1 MLHRVVLM
9 LPQCGGDGQ
18 LDSRSNARSDFK
30 CPIQFTL
37 DLIGSKWAILILR
50 ELFASAPDQ
59 SGRTARRTHE
69 FLDALPGLSTKT
81 LMARL
86 RELEEHGLIE
96 RTVYAEIP
104 PRVEY
109 MLTEK
114 GREIQPVMAALH
126 QVGMRWLQQGVCEC
140 PLDRPRD
147 RTPQP
152 GALPNALTAIA
163 PQSHLTACSSSRVE
177 SQM

>member
-1 MLHRVVLM
+1 M
-9 LPQCGGDGQ
+9 
-18 LDSRSNARSDFK
+18 DSRSHSPSNFK

-50 ELFASAPDQ
+50 ELFAGAPDQ
-59 SGRTARRTHE
+59 HGRTVRRTHE

-86 RELEEHGLIE
+86 RELEEQGLIE

-109 MLTEK
+109 GLTDK

-140 PLDRPRD
+140 PLDMPPA
-147 RTPQP
+147 RTPRLD
-152 GALPNALTAIA
+152 ALPNALTAIA
-163 PQSHLTACSSSRVE
+163 PDSQTPLAACGSSRVE
-177 SQM
+177 SQV